1 MCSSN
6 EMRIWE
12 GDALSSREA
21 LASLVVAVYPPEVL
35 ASVPWRNVVTAP
47 TTHRIIICKGSDAVC
62 AAAYQFRSVHLNGI
76 LTMLAG
82 IGGVMTHPNFRRN
95 GFGSAAMQAV
105 QGALDRDGH
114 VEFGLLFCEPKN
126 SAFYERLGWSVFRG
140 TVLADQPNG
149 TIHYDALGAMVF
161 PFGSVSPRS
170 GLIDLRGPPW

>member
-1 MCSSN
+1 MCCSN

-21 LASLVVAVYPPEVL
+21 VSSLVVAVYPPEVL
-35 ASVPWRNVVTAP
+35 ASVPWRDVVTAP
-47 TTHRIIICKGSDAVC
+47 ATHRIIIYKGSDAVC
-62 AAAYQFRSVHLNGI
+62 AAACQFKSVNLNGMP
-76 LTMLAG
+76 TMLAG

-95 GFGSAAMQAV
+95 GFGSVAMQAV
-105 QGALDRDGH
+105 QGALDRDGN

-126 SAFYERLGWSVFRG
+126 AAFYERLGWSVFHG

-149 TIHYDALGAMVF
+149 TICYDALGAMVF
-161 PFGSVSPRS
+161 PIASASPRS